1 MRPPKITVISQE
13 EYTQRYWPTING
25 AVRQI
30 LQNPDK
36 INFSQEEL
44 CRSIYN
50 VCCQRHGPLLY
61 QDLAQTITSYLTE
74 ASNYMASLPD
84 GAFLAAIMNSWVSFK
99 KSMIVIQ
106 DTFRY
111 LEKVYLHEKMGTCL
125 EKEFGNCFRSIVLA
139 PLTHRLAD
147 ALGRLPSSD
156 PTSCMVI
163 VKQLYEI
170 DKEFAKLNPPLFSLY
185 IPLLITSSG
194 PEAGIQ
200 ETNEFYMQWQN
211 QGLNNSNNLKRKFVP
226 TST

>member
-1 MRPPKITVISQE
+1 MRPPKITVISPE
-13 EYTQRYWPTING
+13 EYTQRYWPTISG
-25 AVRQI
+25 AVLQI
-30 LQNPDK
+30 LHNPDK

-61 QDLAQTITSYLTE
+61 RDLAQAITSYLTE
-74 ASNYMASLPD
+74 ASAYMASLPD
-84 GAFLAAIMNSWVSFK
+84 NAFLPTVLSAWASFK
-99 KSMIVIQ
+99 KSMVVIQ

-111 LEKVYLHEKMGTCL
+111 LEKVYLQEKMGTCL
-125 EKEFGNCFRSIVLA
+125 DKEFGSCFKNIVLA
-139 PLTHRLAD
+139 PLMHRLAD
-147 ALGRLPSSD
+147 VLARSPPSD
-156 PTSCMVI
+156 PTTCMAV

-200 ETNEFYMQWQN
+200 ETNEFFLQWQS
-211 QGLNNSNNLKRKFVP
+211 QLNGSGHLKRKFVP